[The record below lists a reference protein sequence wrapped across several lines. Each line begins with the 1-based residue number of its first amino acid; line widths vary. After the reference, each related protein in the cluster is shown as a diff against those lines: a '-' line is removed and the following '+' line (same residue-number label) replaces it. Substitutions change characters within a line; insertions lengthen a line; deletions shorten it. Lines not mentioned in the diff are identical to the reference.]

1 MILKNIKVD
10 FYRIHQSFINSQ
22 AKTSCSHSSF
32 NPSVCEVLLGYQCII
47 LNLSLK
53 KDSADNKH

>member
-1 MILKNIKVD
+1 MD

-22 AKTSCSHSSF
+22 AKTSYSHSSF
-32 NPSVCEVLLGYQCII
+32 NPSVCELLFDYQYII